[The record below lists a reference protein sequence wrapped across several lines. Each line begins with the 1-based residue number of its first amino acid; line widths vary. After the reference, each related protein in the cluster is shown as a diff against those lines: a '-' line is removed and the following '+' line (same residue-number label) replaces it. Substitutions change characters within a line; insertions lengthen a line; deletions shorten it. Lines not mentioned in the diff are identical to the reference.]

1 MERNKNVDL
10 PYENLDSNKQT
21 LIEWY
26 RKNPLSVYIEIALM
40 AMADVG
46 IITEEE
52 YKKYKAEA
60 EAEKK
65 ADILREY
72 LGKGE
77 NKLS

>member
-1 MERNKNVDL
+1 MERNETVDL
-10 PYENLDSNKQT
+10 PYENLDSNKKT

-60 EAEKK
+60 EKK

-72 LGKGE
+72 LGKRE

>member
-1 MERNKNVDL
+1 METNETVDL
-10 PYENLDSNKQT
+10 PYENLDINKQT

-60 EAEKK
+60 EKK

>member
-1 MERNKNVDL
+1 MERNETVDL
-10 PYENLDSNKQT
+10 PYENLDSNNQT

-40 AMADVG
+40 AMVDVG

-52 YKKYKAEA
+52 YKKYKA

>member
-1 MERNKNVDL
+1 MERNEIVDL

-60 EAEKK
+60 EKK
-65 ADILREY
+65 RTY
-72 LGKGE
+72 
-77 NKLS
+77 

>member
-1 MERNKNVDL
+1 M
-10 PYENLDSNKQT
+10 
-21 LIEWY
+21 
-26 RKNPLSVYIEIALM
+26 YIEIALM

-60 EAEKK
+60 EKK

>member
-1 MERNKNVDL
+1 MERNETVDL

-40 AMADVG
+40 AMAGVG

-60 EAEKK
+60 EEK

>member
-1 MERNKNVDL
+1 MERNETVDL

-60 EAEKK
+60 EKK

-72 LGKGE
+72 SGKGE

>member
-1 MERNKNVDL
+1 MERNETVDL
-10 PYENLDSNKQT
+10 PYENLESNKQT

-40 AMADVG
+40 AMAGVG

-52 YKKYKAEA
+52 YKKYKAEV
-60 EAEKK
+60 EKK

-72 LGKGE
+72 WGKGE